1 MTALQA
7 GGADEARTDQKS
19 RFLSNTQFNSEA
31 VCSPC
36 LGDFRLA
43 VVSFTDGFA
52 AANYKFVSNSFSD
65 ALKGKKTL
73 RLPLQ
78 IINSQLTV
86 LPNGIQNKFITQ
98 LRYPIEYQVNEKRG
112 SFSGQGGIRK
122 QGYKAVL
129 FHFYLPLSFQ
139 AP

>member
-1 MTALQA
+1 MTVLEA
-7 GGADEARTDQKS
+7 GGADGARTDQKS

-65 ALKGKKTL
+65 ALKGKKDPLTPSANYKFTTNSVTQWNTKQIHYPATL
-73 RLPLQ
+73 
-78 IINSQLTV
+78 S
-86 LPNGIQNKFITQ
+86 
-98 LRYPIEYQVNEKRG
+98 
-112 SFSGQGGIRK
+112 
-122 QGYKAVL
+122 
-129 FHFYLPLSFQ
+129 H
-139 AP
+139 